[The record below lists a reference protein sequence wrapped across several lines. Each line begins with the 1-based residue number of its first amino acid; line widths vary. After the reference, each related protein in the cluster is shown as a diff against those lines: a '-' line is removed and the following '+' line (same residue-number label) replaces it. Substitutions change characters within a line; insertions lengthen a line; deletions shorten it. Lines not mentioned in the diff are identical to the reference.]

1 MSCKKFINGG
11 RINMKLNDIKIRSLL
26 KGIIVIIVLTLF
38 ILIAM
43 LSVMTKANKNVMQTY
58 DRQFEFSQIAQSV
71 ADASDYL
78 TNEARLYVMTTDKKH
93 LDNYWEEV
101 NTTKRREKGI
111 ERLNEMKTP
120 QEFID
125 TLQKATQESANLAK
139 IEDIAMKSLEQGDID
154 AARTMMFDTNYAS
167 YKEKIDGYVNRFIT
181 QLNEYSAKKVSEATA
196 FSTTINYIVY
206 AVIILLVIV
215 LTTSFTLIGKKVSA
229 LNEIKKQMDDLAGSE
244 GDLTKRLE
252 VKSKDE
258 TGEIAQSFNMFTGK
272 VHEIVSEVNSKALE
286 IENNSESL
294 KLNVQKSSN
303 SSEEISKVVEEIA
316 RGASDQARDTEDS
329 AVKVNEI
336 GQALENDF
344 ALMKN
349 LREVGTQIEK
359 KKDEGFKILDELIE
373 KTEKSSKD
381 SEQINIIVTQTNE
394 YAQKIETASQMIQ
407 GIADQTNLLALNAA
421 IEAARA
427 GEAGKGFAV
436 VADNV
441 RTLAEQSIGFAQEIN
456 TVITA
461 LKERSEKA
469 VDTVKILSEAI
480 KAQSAEV
487 YSTQDKFN
495 DISNSLGDLKNV
507 VVDLEKTT
515 DLLDN
520 KKVEIVDI
528 VQNLSAIAEENAAS
542 TQETT
547 ATIQE
552 QSASLHMVSQQTQV
566 LHDDII
572 DIKDTINKFKF

>member
-1 MSCKKFINGG
+1 
-11 RINMKLNDIKIRSLL
+11 MKLNDIKIRSLL

-43 LSVMTKANKNVMQTY
+43 LSVMAKANKNVMQTY

-71 ADASDYL
+71 ADASGYL

-167 YKEKIDGYVNRFIT
+167 YKEKIDGYVNQFIT

-215 LTTSFTLIGKKVSA
+215 LTTSFTFIGKKVSA

-294 KLNVQKSSN
+294 KLNIQKSSN

-329 AVKVNEI
+329 AVKVNEM

-344 ALMKN
+344 TLMKN

>member
-1 MSCKKFINGG
+1 
-11 RINMKLNDIKIRSLL
+11 MKLNDIKIRSLL

-43 LSVMTKANKNVMQTY
+43 LSVMAKANKNVMQTY

-167 YKEKIDGYVNRFIT
+167 YKEKIDGYVNQFIT

-215 LTTSFTLIGKKVSA
+215 LTTSFTFIGKKVSA

-294 KLNVQKSSN
+294 KLNIQKSSN

-329 AVKVNEI
+329 AVKVNEM

-344 ALMKN
+344 TLMKN

-552 QSASLHMVSQQTQV
+552 AVRLTSHGITT
-566 LHDDII
+566 
-572 DIKDTINKFKF
+572 DTGAT

>member
-1 MSCKKFINGG
+1 
-11 RINMKLNDIKIRSLL
+11 
-26 KGIIVIIVLTLF
+26 
-38 ILIAM
+38 
-43 LSVMTKANKNVMQTY
+43 MQTY

-101 NTTKRREKGI
+101 NITKRREKGI

-167 YKEKIDGYVNRFIT
+167 YKEKIDGYVNQFIT

-215 LTTSFTLIGKKVSA
+215 LTTSFTFIGKKVSA

-294 KLNVQKSSN
+294 KLNIQKSSN

-329 AVKVNEI
+329 AVKVNEM

-344 ALMKN
+344 TLMKN

-461 LKERSEKA
+461 LERRFQPIMVDEPSVEDTISILRGIKEKFEVHHGVRISDSAIIASSDTFSSKA
-469 VDTVKILSEAI
+469 FA
-480 KAQSAEV
+480 
-487 YSTQDKFN
+487 ST
-495 DISNSLGDLKNV
+495 
-507 VVDLEKTT
+507 LEKLITKSVMPFMS
-515 DLLDN
+515 L
-520 KKVEIVDI
+520 IVGI
-528 VQNLSAIAEENAAS
+528 KSQASELINLY
-542 TQETT
+542 
-547 ATIQE
+547 
-552 QSASLHMVSQQTQV
+552 
-566 LHDDII
+566 
-572 DIKDTINKFKF
+572 FK

>member
-1 MSCKKFINGG
+1 
-11 RINMKLNDIKIRSLL
+11 MKLNDIKIRSLL

-167 YKEKIDGYVNRFIT
+167 YKEKIDGYVNQFIT
-181 QLNEYSAKKVSEATA
+181 QLDEYSAKKVSEATA

-215 LTTSFTLIGKKVSA
+215 LTTSFTFIGKKVSA

-329 AVKVNEI
+329 AVKVNEM

-344 ALMKN
+344 ALMKS

>member
-1 MSCKKFINGG
+1 
-11 RINMKLNDIKIRSLL
+11 MKLNDIKIRSLL

-167 YKEKIDGYVNRFIT
+167 YKEKIDGYVNQFIT

-196 FSTTINYIVY
+196 FFTTINYIVY

-566 LHDDII
+566 LYDDII

>member
-43 LSVMTKANKNVMQTY
+43 LSVMAKANKNVMQTY

-167 YKEKIDGYVNRFIT
+167 YKEKIDGYVNQFIT

-215 LTTSFTLIGKKVSA
+215 LTTSFTFIGKKVSA

-294 KLNVQKSSN
+294 KLNIQKSSN

-329 AVKVNEI
+329 AVKVNEM

-344 ALMKN
+344 TLMKN

>member
-1 MSCKKFINGG
+1 
-11 RINMKLNDIKIRSLL
+11 MKLNDIKIRSLL

-78 TNEARLYVMTTDKKH
+78 TNEARLYVITTDKKH

-139 IEDIAMKSLEQGDID
+139 IEDIAMKSFEQGDID

-167 YKEKIDGYVNRFIT
+167 YKEKIDVYVNQFIT

-258 TGEIAQSFNMFTGK
+258 IGEIAQSFNMFTGK

-294 KLNVQKSSN
+294 KLNIQKSSN

-329 AVKVNEI
+329 AVKVNEM

-344 ALMKN
+344 TLMKN

>member
-1 MSCKKFINGG
+1 
-11 RINMKLNDIKIRSLL
+11 MKLNDIKIRSLL

-43 LSVMTKANKNVMQTY
+43 LSVMAKANKNVMQTY

-167 YKEKIDGYVNRFIT
+167 YKEKIDGYVNQFIT

-215 LTTSFTLIGKKVSA
+215 LTTSFTFIGKKVSA

-294 KLNVQKSSN
+294 KLNIQKSSN

-329 AVKVNEI
+329 AVKVNEM

-344 ALMKN
+344 TLMKN

>member
-1 MSCKKFINGG
+1 
-11 RINMKLNDIKIRSLL
+11 MKLNDIKIRSLL

-78 TNEARLYVMTTDKKH
+78 TNEARLYVITTDKKH

-139 IEDIAMKSLEQGDID
+139 IEDIAMKSFEQGDID

-167 YKEKIDGYVNRFIT
+167 YKEKIDVYVNQFIT

-258 TGEIAQSFNMFTGK
+258 IGEIAQSFNMFTGK

-294 KLNVQKSSN
+294 KLNIQKSSN

-329 AVKVNEI
+329 AVKVNEM

-566 LHDDII
+566 LNDDII

>member
-1 MSCKKFINGG
+1 
-11 RINMKLNDIKIRSLL
+11 MKLNDIKIRSLL

-78 TNEARLYVMTTDKKH
+78 TNEARLYVITTDKKH

-167 YKEKIDGYVNRFIT
+167 YKEKIDGYVNQFIT
-181 QLNEYSAKKVSEATA
+181 QLDEYSAKKVSEATA

-215 LTTSFTLIGKKVSA
+215 LTTSFTSIGKKVYA

-566 LHDDII
+566 LNDDII